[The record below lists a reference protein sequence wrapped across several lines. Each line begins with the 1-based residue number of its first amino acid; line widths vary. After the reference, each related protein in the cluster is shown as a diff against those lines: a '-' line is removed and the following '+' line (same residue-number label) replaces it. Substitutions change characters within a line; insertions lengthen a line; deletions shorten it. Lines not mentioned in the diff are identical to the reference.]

1 MNRTT
6 PNTQSATRSAAWRIS
21 LRTESLLCLISLG
34 FSVTSN
40 AVFWRALLADRDLSL
55 AATWQVAGAMFVA
68 ITCAHFIGLCLIC
81 NRWSAKPVLAVL
93 IVANAFAVYFVSQ
106 YTVYLDPSMLRNV
119 LRSNVTEATELFSF
133 GIVVHLLAYAGLPLF
148 LLSRVS
154 IVARPLLRAVLWRL
168 GMVALALIATVA
180 ALLLQFQDISATM
193 RNQKAMRY
201 LITPGNFVYSGIR
214 VLDTEAEIASQA
226 LALVGEDATQ
236 VTAGEVSRR
245 PRLVVIVVGE
255 TARAANWELSGYVQN
270 TTPELAK
277 LDVVNFIETTSCGTN
292 TEVSLPCMFAQI
304 GRRDYDESRIRS
316 SESLLHVLKRAGV
329 TSTWID
335 NQSGCKGVCANL
347 EYLTAGASFSQDEMA
362 RWCPTGQCF
371 DEALVIEAKHK
382 LTQASGDTLLIL
394 HQMGNHGP
402 AYFKRYPPAFE
413 RFKPACKRVEL
424 GKCTQ
429 QEIINAYDNAL
440 LYTDHVLGQAI
451 AMLQTQTS
459 HDALMLYV
467 SDHGESLGEN
477 NLYLHGVPYS
487 IAPRTQTHVPM
498 VLWLSPGFRAAVNLN
513 LECLQARAKL
523 PSSHDDLF
531 HTVLRL
537 FDVHTKVYQPK
548 FDLLAGCVR

>member
-1 MNRTT
+1 MNRIT
-6 PNTQSATRSAAWRIS
+6 PNTQSATRSAAWRVS
-21 LRTESLLCLISLG
+21 LRTETLLFLVSLS

-40 AVFWRALLADRDLSL
+40 AVFWRALMADRDLAL

-119 LRSNVTEATELFSF
+119 LRTNVAEATELFSL
-133 GIVVHLLAYAGLPLF
+133 GIVLHLFFYTVLPLW
-148 LLSRVS
+148 LLSRVDL
-154 IVARPLLRAVLWRL
+154 IRRPLFSAVLWRL
-168 GMVALALIATVA
+168 GLVLLALIVTVG

-201 LITPGNFVYSGIR
+201 LITPGNFIYSGIR
-214 VLDTEAEIASQA
+214 VLDTEAQIAVQP
-226 LALVGEDATQ
+226 LAIVGEDAKQ
-236 VTAGEVSRR
+236 VTVGGTSRR
-245 PRLVVIVVGE
+245 PRLVVMVVGE
-255 TARAANWELSGYVQN
+255 TARAANWGLSGYAQN

-277 LDVVNFIETTSCGTN
+277 VDVVNFAETTSCGTN
-292 TEVSLPCMFAQI
+292 TEVSLPCMFSQV
-304 GRRDYDESRIRS
+304 GRRDYDEARIRS

-329 TSTWID
+329 KSTWID
-335 NQSGCKGVCANL
+335 NQSGCKGVCSDL
-347 EYLTAGASFSQDEMA
+347 EYLTAGASFSQDELA
-362 RWCPTGQCF
+362 QWCPAGQCF
-371 DEALVIEAKHK
+371 DEALVIEAKRK
-382 LTQASGDTLLIL
+382 LAQASGDTLLVL

-402 AYFKRYPPAFE
+402 AYFKRYSPAFE

-440 LYTDHVLGQAI
+440 LYTDHVLAQTI
-451 AMLQTQTS
+451 AMLKAQTS

-498 VLWLSPGFRAAVNLN
+498 VLWLSQEFKAAVNIN
-513 LECLQARAKL
+513 QDCLQARAKL

-537 FDVHTKVYQPK
+537 FDVQTRIYEPK
-548 FDLLAGCVR
+548 LDLLTGCVR